1 MFSFISNF
9 LAELLAG
16 IIPKSIKSILFYAIV
31 IGVLYFIYIDPK
43 MGKEVWGYIKSFFGF
58 MGND

>member
-16 IIPKSIKSILFYAIV
+16 IIPKSIKSLLFYGIV
-31 IGVLYFIYIDPK
+31 FGVVYLVYVDPK
-43 MGKEVWGYIKSFFGF
+43 MGKEVLNHIKNFFNIL
-58 MGND
+58 GNE